1 MKLEAGE
8 RRDFTVGYFGGLV
21 SLNGRR
27 GEGEK
32 ASKAA
37 YQQVAAA

>member
-1 MKLEAGE
+1 MI
-8 RRDFTVGYFGGLV
+8 FTVGYFGGLET
-21 SLNGRR
+21 LNGRK
-27 GEGEK
+27 GEGGE